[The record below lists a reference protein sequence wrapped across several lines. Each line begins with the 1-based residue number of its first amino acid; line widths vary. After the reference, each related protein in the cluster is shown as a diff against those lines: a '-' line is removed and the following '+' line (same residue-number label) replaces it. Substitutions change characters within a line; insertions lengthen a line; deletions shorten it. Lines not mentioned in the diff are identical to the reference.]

1 MLTPFV
7 RLLLILIAVAV
18 GAIYAFRGESL
29 GWLLLAA
36 AGLLAVGYWRH
47 ATVWL
52 AFQAYRRG
60 DVDGVER
67 HLRVVRDADRL
78 SSADRAYFD
87 FLRGVLAQ
95 ARGDLEEARRSFTA
109 AAAGPLRTG
118 NMRSGVQYHLAAISL
133 ERGDKNAARSHLDEA
148 RRWPHNSHV
157 AERLATI
164 EQQLTS
170 S

>member
-1 MLTPFV
+1 MFTPFV
-7 RLLLILIAVAV
+7 RLLLILTAVAAGV
-18 GAIYAFRGESL
+18 TYVLRGESL

-52 AFQAYRRG
+52 AFR
-60 DVDGVER
+60 
-67 HLRVVRDADRL
+67 
-78 SSADRAYFD
+78 ADRAYFD
-87 FLRGVLAQ
+87 FLHGVVAQ
-95 ARGDLEEARRSFTA
+95 ARGNLEEARRSFSA

-118 NMRSGVQYHLAAISL
+118 NMRSGVQYHLAVISL
-133 ERGDKNAARSHLDEA
+133 ERGDKDAARSHLDEA
-148 RRWPHNSHV
+148 RRWPHNRQV